1 MAPPDV
7 SETQSPYRK
16 FRVNPN
22 DEFIGEE
29 DEPDRVFMTMT
40 DRDGSILY
48 EMEGLPLLHEIVQQN
63 DLGALQQYF
72 IIAPC
77 FVPELPNGEKEII
90 ETTDYFLLAVE
101 SGSLDVLQWLLN
113 NAPRDTVSTQP
124 IRFKTRGFQL
134 LNEAARYGHMEIVKF
149 LLDHQPL
156 YANIQERDNK
166 GYTAILSAADVFSE
180 RYCFQPEWNE
190 VCFENNEAIVNLL
203 LDRGACASDTVIA
216 TYNKEEILDTVLTLV
231 VKWAGPELIKRLI
244 DCGANLHTTIKKWT
258 KFMVAS
264 ASGVNALAI
273 ACYHANIKAAETL
286 IDYRGVVTA
295 ATMACSRD
303 SLGGLPLHWATQNQ
317 LPDNLE
323 HIPKSIV
330 RERVHNITSLIEL
343 LLDLH
348 PAAVNIQDQDG
359 YTPLH
364 HATESFGRNSKLYTP
379 VFELLCKR
387 GGDASIR
394 NNKSQ
399 TPLHT
404 LFDTCITNVPI
415 DPAAISVLLAH
426 GARVTDTVAGNTPL
440 HIAAGNLHFAD
451 AVSCLLDH
459 GADPTAKDSSQAT
472 ALHRAASGRS
482 WPSEVGKAEART
494 RLQEDMLA
502 RLVKAGGEEL
512 MDLPDARNE
521 TPRKICQRRREEWR
535 IAELPRK
542 PSEQLRFGSGRNR
555 PGRGGGRPG
564 RGGARNGRGMGS

>member
-1 MAPPDV
+1 MAPPDI
-7 SETQSPYRK
+7 SETESAYQK

-63 DLGALQQYF
+63 GLGALQQYF
-72 IIAPC
+72 TIAPC
-77 FVPELPNGEKEII
+77 FVPKLPNGEDEII
-90 ETTDYFLLAVE
+90 ETTDYFRLAVE

-113 NAPRDTVSTQP
+113 NAPSDTVSTQP
-124 IRFKTRGFQL
+124 IRFKMRGFQL
-134 LNEAARYGHMEIVKF
+134 LNEAARYGHIEMVKL

-156 YANIQERDNK
+156 YANIQDRDTK

-190 VCFENNEAIVNLL
+190 VCLENNEAVINLL
-203 LDRGACASDTVIA
+203 LDQGAYASDTVLA
-216 TYNKEEILDTVLTLV
+216 TYNEETLDTVLTLA

-244 DCGANLHTTIKKWT
+244 DCGANFHTTIKKWT
-258 KFMVAS
+258 KFIGAS
-264 ASGVNALAI
+264 ASGVNALAV
-273 ACYHANIKAAETL
+273 ACYHANFKAAETL
-286 IDYRGVVTA
+286 IDCRGVVTA
-295 ATMACSRD
+295 ASMACSRD
-303 SLGGLPLHWATQNQ
+303 SLGGLPLHWATGNQ

-323 HIPKSIV
+323 CIPKSML
-330 RERVHNITSLIEL
+330 RERVQNITSLIEL

-348 PAAVNIQDQDG
+348 PAAINIQDQDG

-387 GGDASIR
+387 GSDASIR
-394 NNKSQ
+394 NNKGQ

-440 HIAAGNLHFAD
+440 HIAAGNLHFVD

-459 GADPTAKDSSQAT
+459 GADPTAKNLSQAT

-502 RLVKAGGEEL
+502 RLAKAGGEEL
-512 MDLPDARNE
+512 MDLPDMHNE
-521 TPRKICQRRREEWR
+521 SPRQICQRRREEWR
-535 IAELPRK
+535 NAELPCK
-542 PSEQLRFGSGRNR
+542 PSKQLRFSSGRSR
-555 PGRGGGRPG
+555 PGRG
-564 RGGARNGRGMGS
+564 RGQPRYRRA

>member
-7 SETQSPYRK
+7 SEIESPYQK

-22 DEFIGEE
+22 DEFVGEE
-29 DEPDRVFMTMT
+29 DEPDRVYMTMT

-48 EMEGLPLLHEIVQQN
+48 EMEGLPLLHGIVQQN

-72 IIAPC
+72 TIAPC
-77 FVPELPNGEKEII
+77 FIPKLPSGEEEII
-90 ETTDYFLLAVE
+90 ETTDYFRLAVE

-113 NAPRDTVSTQP
+113 NASRDTVSAQP
-124 IRFKTRGFQL
+124 IRFKMRGFQL
-134 LNEAARYGHMEIVKF
+134 LNEAARYGHIEIVRS

-156 YANIQERDNK
+156 YSNIQDRDTK

-180 RYCFQPEWNE
+180 RYCFQPRWNE
-190 VCFENNEAIVNLL
+190 VCLKNNEAVINLL
-203 LDRGACASDTVIA
+203 LDRGAYASDTVLA
-216 TYNKEEILDTVLTLV
+216 TYDEETLDTVLTLV

-244 DCGANLHTTIKKWT
+244 DCGANFHTTIKKWT
-258 KFMVAS
+258 EFMGPS
-264 ASGVNALAI
+264 ASGVNALAV

-286 IDYRGVVTA
+286 IDCRGVVTA
-295 ATMACSRD
+295 ASMACSRD
-303 SLGGLPLHWATQNQ
+303 SLGGLPLHWATRNQ
-317 LPDNLE
+317 LPENLE
-323 HIPKSIV
+323 CIPKSILQ
-330 RERVHNITSLIEL
+330 ERVQNITSLIEL

-394 NNKSQ
+394 NNKGQ

-404 LFDTCITNVPI
+404 LFDTCIANVPI

-440 HIAAGNLHFAD
+440 HIAAGNLHFVD

-459 GADPTAKDSSQAT
+459 GADPTAKDLLQAT

-482 WPSEVGKAEART
+482 WPSEVGKSEART

-512 MDLPDARNE
+512 MDLPDAHSE
-521 TPRKICQRRREEWR
+521 TPRQICQRRREERR
-535 IAELPRK
+535 ITELPCK
-542 PSEQLRFGSGRNR
+542 PSKQLRFSSGRSR
-555 PGRGGGRPG
+555 PGRGGGQPG
-564 RGGARNGRGMGS
+564 YRGA